1 MTEPRVDLEPA
12 GEPAGL
18 EATVLEILPHATYRL
33 RLGDRRIV
41 VAHAAGAGRKN
52 FVRLRDGDRV
62 RVELSPADPT
72 RGRIV
77 RLLERTARRPSDGKT
92 R

>member
-1 MTEPRVDLEPA
+1 MDLPPDPVSEPGGVD
-12 GEPAGL
+12 
-18 EATVLEILPHATYRL
+18 ATVVEILPNATYRL
-33 RLGDRRIV
+33 RLSDRRTV

-62 RVELSPADPT
+62 RVELSPGDPT

-77 RLLERTARRPSDGKT
+77 RLL
-92 R
+92 